1 MYDRNEIKTRQAKR
15 MSVKGMKQ
23 RSFAILADKNCN
35 AGGVAPRFAGVA
47 QLEERTGAP
56 LF

>member
-23 RSFAILADKNCN
+23 RSFTILADKNCN